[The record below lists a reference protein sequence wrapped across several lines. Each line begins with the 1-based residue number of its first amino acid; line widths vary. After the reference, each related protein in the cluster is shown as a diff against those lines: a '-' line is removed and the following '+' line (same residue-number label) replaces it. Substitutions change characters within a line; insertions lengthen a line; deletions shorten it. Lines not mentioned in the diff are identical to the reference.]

1 MPDPIKQSSSEFKRA
16 EKFLHLIRKLV
27 VKSTTRKSDEVATE
41 AENRLKRHLK
51 SRNPGKIMGP
61 VTFFTFCN
69 SIYQKS
75 SVTMGEISNELFV
88 SPATATRVVDWWV
101 KNGLVERF
109 PDSSDKRLVRVK
121 ITEEGKVV
129 HEIAVEISHKRI
141 GEFLGRLNPEE
152 QIIINLLLEKLLS
165 VQENDADD

>member
-1 MPDPIKQSSSEFKRA
+1 MPIYNTQNSPEYERA
-16 EKFLHLIRKLV
+16 EKFLQLVRKLV
-27 VKSTTRKSDEVATE
+27 VTATTKRSDEVAAE
-41 AENRLKRHLK
+41 MENRITRHLK
-51 SRNPGKIMGP
+51 GRNPVKIMGP

-69 SIYQKS
+69 TVYQKS

-101 KNGLVERF
+101 KNGLVERL

-121 ITEEGKVV
+121 ITEEGKVT
-129 HEIAVEISHKRI
+129 HEIAKKIAHKRI

-165 VQENDADD
+165 AHENDTDG